1 MRYRPFRTWR
11 PHQGTDHGEYLI
23 ADNETGLLVRGRN
36 GRVWRGTVVA
46 AYFRSCWL
54 EVRNACR

>member
-1 MRYRPFRTWR
+1 VRYRPFRTW
-11 PHQGTDHGEYLI
+11 TDHGEYLI
-23 ADNETGLLVRGRN
+23 SDTHTGRLVRHN

-54 EVRNACR
+54 EIKHASS